1 MKVSYRQLQAI
12 VKLMVTASLVDQTEN
27 QESEKML
34 RFLQEFKLDYDK
46 IRALIISVEQI
57 ELTEAISIIH
67 QLDQPTQQEISNR
80 LFGLIMADGSMSE
93 QECNFSLV
101 S

>member
-1 MKVSYRQLQAI
+1 MKVSYKQLQAI

-46 IRALIISVEQI
+46 IRELIISVEQI

-67 QLDQPTQQEISNR
+67 
-80 LFGLIMADGSMSE
+80 
-93 QECNFSLV
+93 
-101 S
+101 